1 MGVRSHQPPGAPIA
15 EPDPQIENFEAAAPP
30 DGAALGQSAARGV
43 SLLVARTLG
52 FQLLTAGVT
61 VVLARLLTPA
71 DYGLFAIALSVQL
84 VGQNVAELGLPA
96 ALVRMPE
103 TPSRQLQ
110 AATIGFLLAITL
122 SASIAML
129 VIAFGIVPAL
139 AAPSD
144 TLRVIAITLLALP
157 IYAARAVPMAMMD
170 RELHFGR
177 VAAVEA
183 ADTIGFN
190 VFALIAALAGL
201 GVFSLAGAVP
211 VGAVLGAGVAW
222 STQSAARRPRFELS
236 RVRPLIGF
244 GSRVSVLGVL
254 YLGRDL
260 GYVTLV
266 GAIGGAPVA
275 GFYGMAKR
283 LFSFPTALAAAVARV
298 MLPTLSQSG
307 DERPARTARM
317 LGQIALVC
325 GLPLAIV
332 AGAIQPFIQVV
343 LGTEWLPTSDIV
355 IYGSLA
361 MLLGASIA
369 SPINSFCLA
378 EGKPNTP
385 VAAIAA
391 ELTVGFGLVAL
402 LIGPFDESGIGAAMS
417 IGAAIGAAI
426 LLATTRPQ
434 VRAGTGKVIRVAA
447 ISFVAA
453 AAGQLLAAD
462 RDVAG
467 LVLAIGVS
475 GAAWV
480 VLAVAFLRDDLARA
494 LGVARGLLP
503 GAAR

>member
-1 MGVRSHQPPGAPIA
+1 MG
-15 EPDPQIENFEAAAPP
+15 
-30 DGAALGQSAARGV
+30 
-43 SLLVARTLG
+43 RTLG

-71 DYGLFAIALSVQL
+71 DYGLFAIGLSVQL

-96 ALVRMPE
+96 ALVRMQEP
-103 TPSRQLQ
+103 PSRDLQ
-110 AATIGFLLAITL
+110 AATIGFLMSITVSAALAVSL
-122 SASIAML
+122 L
-129 VIAFGIVPAL
+129 AFAVLPAL
-139 AAPSD
+139 GAGSD
-144 TLRVIAITLLALP
+144 TLRVIAITLLAVP

-170 RELHFGR
+170 REMHFGR

-183 ADTIGFN
+183 ADTVGFN
-190 VFALIAALAGL
+190 VFALGAALAGL

-211 VGAVLGAGVAW
+211 VGATLGALVAW
-222 STQSAARRPRFELS
+222 STQDAARLPRFDFA

-260 GYVTLV
+260 GYVTV
-266 GAIGGAPVA
+266 IGAVGGAPMA

-307 DERPARTARM
+307 EERPRRTARM

-325 GLPLAIV
+325 GLPLAVV

-343 LGTEWLPTSDIV
+343 LGSEWMPTTDIV
-355 IYGSLA
+355 IWGSLG

-369 SPINSFCLA
+369 SPINSLFLA
-378 EGKPNTP
+378 EGRPDAP
-385 VAAIAA
+385 VAAVAV
-391 ELTVGFGLVAL
+391 ELSTGFLLAAL
-402 LIGPFDESGIGAAMS
+402 LIGPLAETGIGLAMS
-417 IGAAIGAAI
+417 IGATLSAAI
-426 LLATTRPQ
+426 LLATTEAR
-434 VRAGTGKVIRVAA
+434 VRTGASKVARVAA
-447 ISFVAA
+447 ISFLAA

-467 LVLAIGVS
+467 LVLSACAS
-475 GAAWV
+475 GAVW
-480 VLAVAFLRDDLARA
+480 LALAAAFLREDMVRA
-494 LGVARGLLP
+494 VGVGRTLLP